1 MTARLSSI
9 FFLSGLAS
17 LAFETLWFHQAGLAF
32 GNSVWASSLVLS
44 GFMAGMGLGNLL
56 AARWVPR
63 LSRPLRMYGS
73 AELVIAGS
81 GVALVYLLPGLGA
94 TLAPWLRPLES
105 TPLLLNATRLLLGF
119 LLLLVPSTAMGTT
132 LPLVTAALAARD
144 PRYGVVLG
152 RLYGWNTVGAVSGV
166 LLCELVLLAVCGV
179 RGTAWAAATLLV
191 VLAAAARWLD
201 ANWTPAV
208 APEARPSPV
217 TVQAPKPAD
226 ATTAGRDL
234 AGSPGAVG
242 WWLAAACATGLAL
255 LALEV
260 VWFRMLLLVVL
271 GDSAAFSVMLA
282 LVLAGMGVGSL
293 CASVVLSRWPDPVR
307 LAGPVALGAAVL
319 TVLGYASFPYTVAL
333 YQTQQVTSLGALI
346 VMAAPLMLP
355 VALASGLLFPL
366 LGAAL
371 RLASGN
377 AAGATGWLTSA
388 NTAGAALGSLL
399 GGFVLLPALGSE
411 WAIAVVAAIYAATGL
426 ALSTRIA
433 TEARRPAYVL
443 AGLTLAVLAGYPVG
457 SMTTLLTTLPV
468 ERYSVLRGG
477 AATTVEGIR
486 EGVSE
491 TVVYL
496 QVPTPVGPMFH
507 TMYTNAVAMADT
519 EYVSRR
525 YMKLFVYWPMAVHPG
540 IRHSLLIAYGV
551 GNSAKAMTDSPGIET
566 IDVVDISKDV
576 LEMNRLVYPQEKDS
590 PLSDPRV
597 RVHIEDGRYFLQS
610 TDQRFDLIT
619 SEPPPP
625 RAAGV
630 VNLYTREYFALM
642 RERLTD
648 GGMVAYWLP
657 IHAVSDVS
665 SKAIIR
671 AFCDVFEDC
680 SLWNGIGTQL
690 MLVGSRGAKVAVSL
704 DHFTRQ
710 WRQPKVAAEMVRL
723 GFERP
728 EQLGALFI
736 GDAPYLRALT
746 ADVRPLVDEFPKD
759 IEAGVSSDR
768 QASQLGASFLDTD
781 AARER
786 FRQSALIGR
795 LWPDAMREATLPYFD
810 IQSRINAH
818 GHEQS
823 NQLSTIHAVLT
834 QTPLTTLPLWLLGSN
849 GDFQRVVEQA
859 SPEALAQPALQF
871 HLGVRLLA
879 ARQYAAAAGPLGR
892 SESLPALPGRI
903 FSLRL
908 YALCMAGRMSDA
920 QQLVNEHDG
929 PLPKAWPW
937 LKETFGLADPAGSR
951 PVS

>member
-56 AARWVPR
+56 AGRWVPR
-63 LSRPLRMYGS
+63 LSRPLRAYAA
-73 AELVIAGS
+73 AELVIAAS
-81 GVALVYLLPGLGA
+81 GVALVYLLPGLGSL
-94 TLAPWLRPLES
+94 LAPWLRPLES
-105 TPLLLNATRLLLGF
+105 TPLALNATRLLLGF
-119 LLLLVPSTAMGTT
+119 VLLLVPSTAMGST

-152 RLYGWNTVGAVSGV
+152 RLYGWNTVGAVTGV
-166 LLCELVLLAVCGV
+166 LLCELVSLVVVGV
-179 RGTAWAAATLLV
+179 RGTAWSAALLLV
-191 VLAAAARWLD
+191 ALAVLARWLD
-201 ANWTPAV
+201 ARWTPTA
-208 APEARPSPV
+208 SPV
-217 TVQAPKPAD
+217 ARAKPATVPGPTPGGAPTD
-226 ATTAGRDL
+226 GQDL
-234 AGSPGAVG
+234 AGPSGTAG
-242 WWLAAACATGLAL
+242 SWLAAACATGLAL

-271 GDSAAFSVMLA
+271 GDSAAFAVMLA

-293 CASVVLSRWPDPVR
+293 CASVVLARWPDPVR

-333 YQTQQVTSLGALI
+333 YQNQQVTSLGALI

-355 VALASGLLFPL
+355 VALASGLLFPM
-366 LGAAL
+366 LGAAV
-371 RLASGN
+371 RQASQG

-399 GGFVLLPALGSE
+399 GGFILLPVLGSE
-411 WAIAVVAAIYAATGL
+411 WSIAVVAGLYAVTGL
-426 ALSTRIA
+426 GLSTRMPVD
-433 TEARRPAYVL
+433 ARRPAYIL
-443 AGLTLAVLAGYPVG
+443 GGLTLAVLAGFPAG
-457 SMTTLLTTLPV
+457 SMTELLTTLPV

-525 YMKLFVYWPMAVHPG
+525 YMKLFVYWPVAVHPHL
-540 IRHSLLIAYGV
+540 RHSLLIAYGV

-576 LEMNRLVYPQEKDS
+576 LEMNRLVYPQDTDS

-642 RERLTD
+642 RERLNE
-648 GGMVAYWLP
+648 GGIVAYWLP
-657 IHAVSDVS
+657 IHTVSDVS

-671 AFCDVFEDC
+671 AFCEVFEDC

-690 MLVGSRGAKVAVSL
+690 MLVGSRGAKGPVSL
-704 DHFTRQ
+704 EHFTQQ
-710 WRQPKVAAEMVRL
+710 WRQPKVAAELVRL

-746 ADVRPLVDEFPKD
+746 ADTRALVDNFPKD
-759 IEAGVSSDR
+759 IEAGVSSR
-768 QASQLGASFLDTD
+768 EQASQLGAAFLNTN

-786 FRQSALIGR
+786 FRHSPMIAR
-795 LWPDAMREATLPYFD
+795 LWPTEMRDAALPYFD
-810 IQSRINAH
+810 IQALINAH
-818 GHEQS
+818 GHELP
-823 NQLSTIHAVLT
+823 NQLSTTHAVLT
-834 QTPLTTLPLWLLGSN
+834 GTPLTTFPLWLLGSN
-849 GDFQRVVEQA
+849 ADFQRVVEQA
-859 SPEALAQPALQF
+859 SPAALAEPALQF

-892 SESLPALPGRI
+892 SESLTAAPGRI
-903 FSLRL
+903 FTLRL
-908 YALCMAGRMSDA
+908 YALCMAGQTAEA
-920 QQLVNEHDG
+920 QRLVDERGG
-929 PLPKAWPW
+929 PMPKAWPW
-937 LKETFGLADPAGSR
+937 LKETFGLTDPAASR
-951 PVS
+951 PAS